1 VEGTARLAVEL
12 AQNPGGSRVRGWSRK
27 VGGFKTS
34 GIGRLVVVG
43 SGDGVTGGVVL
54 SCNVSRGGEAVR
66 DDGDMMRTGV
76 GSGCVG
82 ELCVAGVGDGGVGD
96 NGGGVYVVET
106 VLWVSVVVVGGSG
119 CVADWGI
126 VFLGTE
132 GDVGVCGSLEGS
144 TERSRGKVGGGDEG
158 VMVCMA
164 VWGERSGSWM
174 GALETEMG
182 EMSVSVLYSS
192 VMES

>member
-1 VEGTARLAVEL
+1 M
-12 AQNPGGSRVRGWSRK
+12 
-27 VGGFKTS
+27 GGFKTS

-43 SGDGVTGGVVL
+43 SSGDGVTGGVVL

-66 DDGDMMRTGV
+66 DDGDDMMRTGV

-96 NGGGVYVVET
+96 NSGGVYVVET
-106 VLWVSVVVVGGSG
+106 VLCVSVVVVGGSG
-119 CVADWGI
+119 CGADWGI

-164 VWGERSGSWM
+164 VWGERSGS
-174 GALETEMG
+174 
-182 EMSVSVLYSS
+182 
-192 VMES
+192 

>member
-96 NGGGVYVVET
+96 N
-106 VLWVSVVVVGGSG
+106 SG
-119 CVADWGI
+119 
-126 VFLGTE
+126 
-132 GDVGVCGSLEGS
+132 
-144 TERSRGKVGGGDEG
+144 
-158 VMVCMA
+158 
-164 VWGERSGSWM
+164 
-174 GALETEMG
+174 
-182 EMSVSVLYSS
+182 
-192 VMES
+192 